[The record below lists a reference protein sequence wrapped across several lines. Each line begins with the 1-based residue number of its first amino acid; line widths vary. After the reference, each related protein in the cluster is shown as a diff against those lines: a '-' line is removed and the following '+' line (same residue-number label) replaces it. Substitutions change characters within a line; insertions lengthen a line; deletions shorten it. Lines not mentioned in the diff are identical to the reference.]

1 MTKKKDPLISKSE
14 ANRRS
19 ALELKNQKLGIF
31 SDEARA
37 KMQHT
42 RSLQGAKVRLRNPL
56 HVLPHLKVVYLHY
69 HLKTNEFF
77 WCGQGTWK
85 RPYKTGNR
93 TKHWKDYIE
102 KNGANWEVCIVQS
115 GLDKEMAWW
124 LEKNL
129 TNQIG
134 TIHNQTGPL
143 LNHEGKHGVTKQ
155 SEVTKRKISKAIK
168 EWHGQR
174 KSA

>member
-19 ALELKNQKLGIF
+19 SLELRDQKLGIF
-31 SDEARA
+31 SDASRL
-37 KMQHT
+37 KMKHT
-42 RSLQGAKVRLRNPL
+42 RSLQGARARLRNPL

-77 WCGQGTWK
+77 WCGQGTWR

-93 TKHWKDYIE
+93 TKHWKNYIKE
-102 KNGANWEVCIVQS
+102 HGTDWEVCIVQS

-124 LEKNL
+124 LEKSL
-129 TNQIG
+129 TTQIG
-134 TIHNQTGPL
+134 TIHRQTGPL

-155 SEVTKRKISKAIK
+155 SETTKQKISKSIK